1 MMAIKE
7 TYSNLQKKYKLL
19 RFEEINKEF
28 EISTIEKEEFLLR
41 EIRRKIAEK
50 VELYTK
56 VIDGVLQP
64 EPTIASLHEIK
75 ALSEHEKEKA
85 YELYKKLMI
94 INRKNIETSINES
107 DSKTADYIKETLKQ
121 WDDIKHRFL
130 AIIKKLKESWKSETE
145 LKQELNYL
153 G

>member
-1 MMAIKE
+1 MAIKE
-7 TYSNLQKKYKLL
+7 SYSKLQKKYKLPK
-19 RFEEINKEF
+19 FEEINKEF
-28 EISTIEKEEFLLR
+28 EINSIEEGEFLLR

-50 VELYTK
+50 IELYIK

-75 ALSEHEKEKA
+75 ALSEKEKEKV

-94 INRKNIETSINES
+94 ISRANIETSVNES
-107 DSKTADYIKETLKQ
+107 DSKTADYIRETLKQ
-121 WDDIKHRFL
+121 WEDVKHRFL
-130 AIIKKLKESWKSETE
+130 AVIRKLKESWKSEKE
-145 LKQELNYL
+145 LKEELNYM